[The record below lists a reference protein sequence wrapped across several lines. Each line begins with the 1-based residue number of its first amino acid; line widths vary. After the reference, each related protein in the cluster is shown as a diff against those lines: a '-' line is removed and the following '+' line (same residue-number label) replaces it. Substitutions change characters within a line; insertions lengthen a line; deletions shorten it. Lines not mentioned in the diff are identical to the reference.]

1 MFVFGFENPL
11 NCDDIVID
19 DDCDT
24 HTADVHVGPL
34 GVLGAVGGRAYRKAV
49 PRRAVKLYE
58 NKGSCC
64 VSDFLSLL
72 FKYGPGLSAIV
83 S

>member
-1 MFVFGFENPL
+1 ML
-11 NCDDIVID
+11 
-19 DDCDT
+19 
-24 HTADVHVGPL
+24 AL
-34 GVLGAVGGRAYRKAV
+34 GVLGAVGGRAFRKAV

-64 VSDFLSLL
+64 VSDFLSLR